1 MVAEAQKIG
10 DRSKKPEVVSH
21 LFSRGGLM
29 PQGLKRRHNTWQRVE
44 ENNENYRRVE
54 PVA

>member
-1 MVAEAQKIG
+1 MVK
-10 DRSKKPEVVSH
+10 
-21 LFSRGGLM
+21 LFV
-29 PQGLKRRHNTWQRVE
+29 KRRHNTWQRVE